1 MLMNLIEVGDEGD
14 VEPEMERE
22 VIRRDEKWQ
31 NDDGNLNSNENNEEE
46 RIIEKEHEERGR
58 ETENEIL
65 GRLKYDLTKT

>member
-1 MLMNLIEVGDEGD
+1 MWKDKMLMNLIEVGDEGD

-22 VIRRDEKWQ
+22 VIRRDENWQ

-58 ETENEIL
+58 EAENEIV
-65 GRLKYDLTKT
+65 GR